1 MPVPRART
9 GGDDGAATAPP
20 DPEPFG
26 TAALILA
33 AASSAAWASAVP
45 WPDPSFRPPGG
56 RKTVLW
62 VSALVTW
69 AGVSVGNWA
78 LINAAIPAT
87 TALAALVLGCMAY
100 PDGVAAMTP
109 SPAAVSVT
117 YGWRLVKVALVKLWL
132 KAPTEITPG
141 YAAG

>member
-1 MPVPRART
+1 MPVLRGWT
-9 GGDDGAATAPP
+9 TGDDGATTAPP
-20 DPEPFG
+20 PPEWPG
-26 TAALILA
+26 TAALMWA

-45 WPDPSFRPPGG
+45 WPDPSFMPPGG

-69 AGVSVGNWA
+69 AGLSVGNCA
-78 LINAAIPAT
+78 RISAAMPAT
-87 TALAALVLGCMAY
+87 TALAALVLCSMAY
-100 PDGVAAMTP
+100 PEGVAAMTP

-117 YGWRLVKVALVKLWL
+117 YGRRLVNGALVKLWL
-132 KAPTEITPG
+132 NAPTEITLG